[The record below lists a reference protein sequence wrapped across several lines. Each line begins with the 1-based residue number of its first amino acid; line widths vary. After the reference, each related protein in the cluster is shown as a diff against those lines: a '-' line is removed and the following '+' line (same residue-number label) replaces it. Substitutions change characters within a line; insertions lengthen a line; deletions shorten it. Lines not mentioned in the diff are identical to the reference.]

1 MRPGRRTDGADVDRG
16 TLAGVRALVT
26 GASSGIGLAMAG
38 ALLERGARVAVAARP
53 GDRLRVA
60 VARLDRAGYDTMA
73 LPLDVRS
80 EESVADA
87 ADTVLGRWGGLDV
100 LVNNAG
106 IGMRSVNPRFRTEP
120 LPFYAVP
127 PAGFRDLVDTNLTG
141 YFLVARVFAP
151 AMVQAGAGRIV
162 NLSINRETMVRR
174 GFVPYGPAR
183 AASEALS
190 MIMAK
195 DLAPSG
201 VSVNVLLPGGA
212 TRTGM
217 IPEDDVDV
225 ATPLLDPK
233 IMSRPIAF
241 LASPAAAGITG
252 ERIVA
257 VEFDAW
263 LSRRGLTFD

>member
-1 MRPGRRTDGADVDRG
+1 MSAGRPAAGADVARG
-16 TLAGVRALVT
+16 PLAGVRALIT
-26 GASSGIGLAMAG
+26 GASSGIGLAMAE
-38 ALLERGARVAVAARP
+38 ALLERGARVALAARP
-53 GDRLRVA
+53 SDRLRGA
-60 VARLDRAGYDTMA
+60 VARLGRAGYDSMA

-80 EESVADA
+80 EESVAA
-87 ADTVLGRWGGLDV
+87 AAATILGQWGGLDL

-120 LPFYAVP
+120 MPFYAVP

-141 YFLVARVFAP
+141 YFLVARAFAP

-162 NLSINRETMVRR
+162 NVSINRETMVRR

-190 MIMAK
+190 MVMAK

-217 IPEDDVDV
+217 IPEDDVD
-225 ATPLLDPK
+225 APTPLLAPEV
-233 IMSRPIAF
+233 MSRPIAF
-241 LASPAAAGITG
+241 LASAAATGITG

-263 LSRRGLTFD
+263 LARRGLAFD